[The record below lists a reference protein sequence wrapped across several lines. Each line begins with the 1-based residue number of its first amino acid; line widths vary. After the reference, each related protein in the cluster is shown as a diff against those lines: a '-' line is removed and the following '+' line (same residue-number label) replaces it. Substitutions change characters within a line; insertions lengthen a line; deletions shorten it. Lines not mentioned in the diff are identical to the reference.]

1 MKTHQEQSFDSKF
14 DWKLWK
20 DILGFTVNYKKEMV
34 ILAVIMLLV
43 GGIDAIFPILTR
55 HVIDNFVI
63 PQKLEGLSTFGLY
76 YGLLVIIQAV
86 NIWLLITFA
95 GKVEMGIGYDIRKL
109 GFRRLQELS
118 LSYYDRTAVGWL
130 MARMTSDIRRLS
142 SIISWGLVDLVWGVT
157 MMLFIVV
164 IMISI
169 NWRLALIALSVVP
182 PLVVI
187 SLYFQKKILHSYR
200 NVRKTNSRITGAFN
214 EGIMGAQTSKTLVR
228 EAENLNEFTKLTG
241 EMRYTSVRAAILSS
255 LFLPI
260 VLTLSSI
267 GTALVLW
274 SGGNGVMM
282 GVITYGTVVA
292 FISYIVRFF
301 EPVRELARIFA
312 ELQLAQASAE
322 RVLSMI
328 RTEPEIKDS
337 QAVHEKYGDTLEL
350 NKGELPEIIG
360 NITFQ
365 DVSFTYQGGEQVLEN
380 FNLEVRAG
388 ETIALVGE
396 TGAGKST
403 IVNLTCRFYEPT
415 AGKILID
422 GVDYRERPLLWLHR
436 HLGYVLQSPHLF
448 SGTIRENIRYGRLA
462 ASDQEVIQAAQTV
475 NADHFITALEKGYD
489 TEVGEGGSKLSTGQK
504 QLISFARAILADPKI
519 LVLDEATSSIDT
531 ELEQLIQQAIS
542 ILLEGRTSF
551 IIAHRLSTIRSA
563 DRILVIQDGRINEE
577 GNHQQLLKEKGYYY
591 RLYTNQFA
599 QV

>member
-1 MKTHQEQSFDSKF
+1 MKTHEEQSFDNKF
-14 DWKLWK
+14 DWTLWK
-20 DILGFTVNYKKEMV
+20 DILGFTVNYKREMA

-76 YGLLVIIQAV
+76 YGLLVIIQAF

-164 IMISI
+164 IMVSI

-182 PLVVI
+182 PLVVV

-228 EAENLNEFTKLTG
+228 EADNLNEFTKLTG

-360 NITFQ
+360 NIIFQ

-380 FNLEVRAG
+380 FNLEVKAG

-599 QV
+599 PV

>member
-20 DILGFTVNYKKEMV
+20 DILGFTVNYKREMA

-164 IMISI
+164 IMVSI

-337 QAVHEKYGDTLEL
+337 QTVHEKYGDTLEL

-365 DVSFTYQGGEQVLEN
+365 DISFTYQGGEQVLEN

-415 AGKILID
+415 AGNILID

-599 QV
+599 PV

>member
-20 DILGFTVNYKKEMV
+20 DILGFTVNYKREMA

-164 IMISI
+164 IMVSI

-415 AGKILID
+415 AGNILID

>member
-20 DILGFTVNYKKEMV
+20 DILGFTVNYKREMA

-164 IMISI
+164 IMVSI

-415 AGKILID
+415 AGNILID

-563 DRILVIQDGRINEE
+563 DRILVIQDGRITEE

>member
-20 DILGFTVNYKKEMV
+20 DILGFTVNYKREMA

-164 IMISI
+164 IMVSI

-337 QAVHEKYGDTLEL
+337 QAVNEKYGDTLEL

-415 AGKILID
+415 AGNILID

-599 QV
+599 PV

>member
-20 DILGFTVNYKKEMV
+20 DILGFTVNYKREMA

-164 IMISI
+164 IMVSI

-415 AGKILID
+415 AGNILID

-599 QV
+599 PV

>member
-20 DILGFTVNYKKEMV
+20 DILGFTVNYKREMA

-164 IMISI
+164 IMVSI

-322 RVLSMI
+322 RILSMI

-365 DVSFTYQGGEQVLEN
+365 DVSFTYEGGEQVLEN

-415 AGKILID
+415 AGNILID

-563 DRILVIQDGRINEE
+563 DRILVIQDGRITEE